1 MTLPETGWTEST
13 HANLEKLLS
22 GPPGLAAFDFDNT
35 LIRGDLGEAVM
46 YYILLQGLIAADLP
60 EFWQEAEHS
69 AIPAAD
75 METWKQLWKIYSAQ
89 EDAFS
94 YEKLV
99 EGLIQAYDSISARDG
114 LEAAYRWTRVLFC
127 GMPESELAG
136 LARHVFAENQLPD
149 LAPLVIHGKR
159 IDNSIRLRIPLLQL
173 VQAFTKAG
181 WDVRIVTASPEC
193 TIQTA
198 SPAFGIPPEKVRGM
212 RLEVENGILMPRII
226 EPMTFD
232 GGKVRALRE
241 TTQEKLKFAAGDSFT
256 DLGLLMDAENR
267 LLVDRGNAKLRALG
281 QEHGFWIEKAESLDA
296 VQ

>member
-1 MTLPETGWTEST
+1 LTLPESGWTEST
-13 HANLEKLLS
+13 HSRLEKLLS

-46 YYILLQGLIAADLP
+46 YYILLQGLIGAELP
-60 EFWQEAEHS
+60 EFWEEIKHN
-69 AIPAAD
+69 AIAD
-75 METWKQLWKIYSAQ
+75 ADLETWKHLWKIYSAQ

-99 EGLIQAYDSISARDG
+99 EGLIGAYNAIAEKDG

-127 GMPESELAG
+127 GMPERELST
-136 LARHVFAENQLPD
+136 LARHVFAENQGPD
-149 LAPLVIHGKR
+149 LAPLIFHGKK
-159 IDNSIRLRIPLLQL
+159 IDNSIRMRGPLLRL
-173 VQAFTKAG
+173 VEAFQKSG

-198 SPAFGIPPEKVRGM
+198 SPSFGIDPVRVRGM
-212 RLEVENGILMPRII
+212 RLEIENGILMPRIV

-241 TTQEKLKFAAGDSFT
+241 STQEKLLFAAGDSFT
-256 DLGLLMDAENR
+256 DLGLLMEAENR

-281 QEHGFWIEKAESLDA
+281 EEHGFWIEKAEALDA
-296 VQ
+296 VE

>member
-1 MTLPETGWTEST
+1 MTLPESGWTEGT
-13 HANLEKLLS
+13 HSKLEKLLS

-46 YYILLQGLIAADLP
+46 YYILLQGLIAADLA
-60 EFWQEAEHS
+60 EFWQEAEHP

-75 METWKQLWKIYSAQ
+75 IETWKHLWKIYSAQ

-94 YEKLV
+94 YEKIV
-99 EGLIQAYDSISARDG
+99 EGLILAYDSIAEKDG

-136 LARHVFAENQLPD
+136 LARHVFAENQESGLS
-149 LAPLVIHGKR
+149 PLVIRGKR
-159 IDNSIRLRIPLLQL
+159 IDNSIRIRTPLLQL
-173 VQAFTKAG
+173 VQAFQAAG

-198 SPAFGIPPEKVRGM
+198 SPSFGIAPEKVRGM

-241 TTQEKLKFAAGDSFT
+241 TTGEKLRFAAGDSFT

-267 LLVDRGNAKLRALG
+267 LLIDRGNAKLRALG
-281 QEHGFWIEKAESLDA
+281 QEHGFWIEKAEALDA